1 MVPKFVLGFE
11 LASIRKRIN
20 NFIRI
25 QVKTVDMSQIIWVIW
40 VLHDKL
46 HILAQIITSR
56 NCCRGKLQLQSGD
69 GYIRVPN
76 EYITLKRFNN
86 DENHQ
91 TQNNDN
97 QFSIQH
103 QSFCSINIP
112 GMNLKTYFERRLLGL
127 KWGRLAIVH
136 HSDPVYVQSYRGPH
150 GAVWHVS
157 AVVPGNPYIERM
169 VSGFWSLIRSTRAWK
184 IISLLFINSWYNKQ
198 LLVFCS
204 KWNFWWIV
212 YCSNGTMRWW
222 RPNRQIR

>member
-25 QVKTVDMSQIIWVIW
+25 QVKTVNMSQIIWVVW

-46 HILAQIITSR
+46 HIRAQIITSR

-76 EYITLKRFNN
+76 EYISLNRFNN

-91 TQNNDN
+91 TQNYDN

-103 QSFCSINIP
+103 QQFCSINIP
-112 GMNLKTYFERRLLGL
+112 GTNLKTYFERRLLGP
-127 KWGRLAIVH
+127 KWVRLAILH
-136 HSDPVYVQSYRGPH
+136 HSDPVYVRSYRGPR

-169 VSGFWSLIRSTRAWK
+169 GSGFWFLIRSTRAWK

-204 KWNFWWIV
+204 K
-212 YCSNGTMRWW
+212 
-222 RPNRQIR
+222 

>member
-46 HILAQIITSR
+46 HIRAQIITSR

-76 EYITLKRFNN
+76 EYISLNRFNN

-91 TQNNDN
+91 TQNYDN

-103 QSFCSINIP
+103 QQFCSINIP
-112 GMNLKTYFERRLLGL
+112 GTNLKTYFERRLLGQYC
-127 KWGRLAIVH
+127 
-136 HSDPVYVQSYRGPH
+136 PVLPGTSRRSVTC
-150 GAVWHVS
+150 VS
-157 AVVPGNPYIERM
+157 CCSRHIERM
-169 VSGFWSLIRSTRAWK
+169 VSGFWSLIRSTRASK

-204 KWNFWWIV
+204 KWNFCWIV
-212 YCSNGTMRWW
+212 YCSNGTMWWW
-222 RPNRQIR
+222 RSNRQIR